1 LTTPAHSRGWTGNG
15 SVAFIAVGDFRRP
28 QTPALGLALAQ
39 TRAKGQALWTPFP
52 LRWPSRSAP
61 PFQGWKGKQLHAYTS
76 FLYIRAMRSQAKAVS
91 DALFE
96 IAEGQQG
103 YFTAKQAADAGYQ
116 FGSQAHHVKSGNWVR
131 VERGIY
137 RLARFPQSVEEQ
149 LVIYTLWSRNRAG
162 DPQGVYSH
170 QTALSIQELSD
181 VNPAKLHM
189 TVPAAFRRRAKAP
202 KVLVL
207 HRASLDAK
215 DVEQRQ
221 GFAVT
226 RPLRAIADVAGAES
240 VSRDIVEQALTEGR
254 QRGLITVRELSE
266 LNRPGQFPK
275 WFDELLAESKR

>member
-1 LTTPAHSRGWTGNG
+1 
-15 SVAFIAVGDFRRP
+15 
-28 QTPALGLALAQ
+28 
-39 TRAKGQALWTPFP
+39 
-52 LRWPSRSAP
+52 
-61 PFQGWKGKQLHAYTS
+61 
-76 FLYIRAMRSQAKAVS
+76 MRSLAKSVS

-116 FGSQAHHVKSGNWVR
+116 LGSQAHHVKSGNWVR

-149 LVIYTLWSRNRAG
+149 LVVYALWSRNRAG

-221 GFAVT
+221 GFSVT

-240 VSRDIVEQALTEGR
+240 VSRDIIEQALTEGR

-266 LNRPGQFPK
+266 LNHPGQFPR
-275 WFDELLAESKR
+275 WFDELIAENKR